1 MRLSLATALVVA
13 VPLLV
18 APATAQEFAL
28 NEIYAS
34 HDGTD
39 DMEYVEIVG
48 PAGASLDGFM
58 ILVVEGDGNSSL
70 LGGIDTVVDL
80 SGNVMPADGYFV
92 AGNTAVSNLDVDIGA
107 SNIIEN
113 GTETFYLIQTQ
124 DTAAVAAL
132 EDTDVTTAPDATT
145 TIIPTLATIIDII
158 AMVDGGFGSG
168 DVVYDGAATVG
179 PDGNFLPAGIFRSL
193 DFPNPW
199 CSELFLDFD
208 DTVNTD
214 EPRTPGAAN
223 SLCAPPISLSADVR
237 VQGTQVS
244 TSFFVGTNNPGDI
257 VVLFGALDTSP
268 GVVLPGI
275 GTVLVDLTTQFIL
288 ATVPSDADG
297 VATVPAS
304 YPATQNPFTLAFQAA
319 SVDLATLALDLTV
332 NLTLGHGSDLALPP
346 ANPCRGDGYYNDFQD
361 SYSATVTG
369 DPGRTISVCF
379 FDASA
384 GTTTTIQTVTMPG
397 SGAISLA
404 GLVDLQF
411 GDTLDFKCNGTI
423 VLTLKC

>member
-132 EDTDVTTAPDATT
+132 EET
-145 TIIPTLATIIDII
+145 PT
-158 AMVDGGFGSG
+158 
-168 DVVYDGAATVG
+168 
-179 PDGNFLPAGIFRSL
+179 
-193 DFPNPW
+193 
-199 CSELFLDFD
+199 
-208 DTVNTD
+208 
-214 EPRTPGAAN
+214 
-223 SLCAPPISLSADVR
+223 
-237 VQGTQVS
+237 
-244 TSFFVGTNNPGDI
+244 
-257 VVLFGALDTSP
+257 
-268 GVVLPGI
+268 
-275 GTVLVDLTTQFIL
+275 
-288 ATVPSDADG
+288 
-297 VATVPAS
+297 
-304 YPATQNPFTLAFQAA
+304 
-319 SVDLATLALDLTV
+319 
-332 NLTLGHGSDLALPP
+332 
-346 ANPCRGDGYYNDFQD
+346 
-361 SYSATVTG
+361 
-369 DPGRTISVCF
+369 
-379 FDASA
+379 
-384 GTTTTIQTVTMPG
+384 
-397 SGAISLA
+397 
-404 GLVDLQF
+404 
-411 GDTLDFKCNGTI
+411 
-423 VLTLKC
+423 